1 MSSRRIPLPTP
12 ETLDAEQRAVH
23 DAIAA
28 GPRGRVRGPTQ
39 IWLYSPELAD
49 RAQRLGET
57 LRWGTVFEE
66 RLSKLAIL
74 VTARHVTAHY
84 VWRNHSPTAVDC
96 GLSAAVVDAIRHRRT
111 PDFERADEAAVY
123 AFATQILERHRV
135 DDNTLGRVTALF
147 GARGAVEL
155 GALIGYYH
163 MGAIALEL
171 ARPPLVGGG
180 VSDLPELDG

>member
-1 MSSRRIPLPTP
+1 MSHRRIPLPTP
-12 ETLDAEQRAVH
+12 ESLDAEQRAVH
-23 DAIAA
+23 DAIAS

-39 IWLYSPELAD
+39 IWLHSPELAD

-84 VWRNHSPTAVDC
+84 VWRNHAPAALEA
-96 GLSAAVVDAIRHRRT
+96 GLSAAVIDAIRDRRT
-111 PDFERADEAAVY
+111 PLFEREDEAAVY
-123 AFATQILERHRV
+123 AFATSILERHRV
-135 DDNTLGRVTALF
+135 DDDTLGRVTDLF

-180 VSDLPELDG
+180 DSDLPEPEG